1 MDYKGIV
8 TDSIQETVSK
18 MLGVTSTKTLE
29 ENAESSPIK
38 VEDFTIIIGI
48 AGTITGQ
55 LIFGFKE
62 EVVKK
67 IAEKM
72 IEQEVENLDEL
83 AISAVSEL
91 TNVLSGNAT
100 INLVEAGSKKLGMSP
115 PSIVMGKS
123 MRISTKINPITRY
136 KIKVE
141 SFGDITLHIALK
153 EKEE

>member
-1 MDYKGIV
+1 
-8 TDSIQETVSK
+8 
-18 MLGVTSTKTLE
+18 MLGATSTKTIE
-29 ENAESSPIK
+29 ESAESSPIK

-48 AGTITGQ
+48 AGNITGQ

-62 EVVKK
+62 EVVKN

-83 AISAVSEL
+83 VISAVSEF

-100 INLVEAGSKKLGMSP
+100 INLVDAGSKKLGMSP

-136 KIKVE
+136 KLKLE
-141 SFGDITLHIALK
+141 KYGDITLHIALK

>member
-1 MDYKGIV
+1 
-8 TDSIQETVSK
+8 
-18 MLGVTSTKTLE
+18 MLGAPATTVLE
-29 ENAESSPIK
+29 ESAESSPIK

-48 AGTITGQ
+48 AGKITGQ

-62 EVVKK
+62 DVVKK

-72 IEQEVENLDEL
+72 IEQEVDNLDEL

-136 KIKVE
+136 KVKVE
-141 SFGDITLHIALK
+141 SFGEITLHIALK